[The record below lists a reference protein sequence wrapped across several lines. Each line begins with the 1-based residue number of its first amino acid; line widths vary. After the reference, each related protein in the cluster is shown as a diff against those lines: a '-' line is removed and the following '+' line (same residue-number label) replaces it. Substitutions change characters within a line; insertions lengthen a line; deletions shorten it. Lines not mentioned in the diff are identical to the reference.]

1 MTQADFDA
9 IVIGGGPAGASTAI
23 LLAEAGWSVALIE
36 KQRFPR
42 RKVCGECIAASN
54 LQLFD
59 ALGVGC
65 EFDAMAGPALRRVAL
80 MQGRHALVA
89 DLPACTQGRH
99 RWGRALGRFQLDAL
113 LMERARRAGA
123 TIFQPWSVR
132 SCDGSAGAWRC
143 TIAAVESG
151 EVRTLQAPVAIAAHG
166 SWERFASKRTLTRRQ
181 AQGQSQGEAQE
192 RTQGQARD
200 DGAPRRPSD
209 LFAFKADFIGSALE
223 DGLLP
228 VLSFAGGYG
237 GMVRADRGV
246 TTVAGCIRRD
256 ALEAIRNMRAGR
268 SAGEAFE
275 AHVKKQCRGVDTALA
290 EAKRDDAWLA
300 VGPIRPGIRIGRA
313 VDEPF
318 LVGNAAG
325 EAHPIVGEGISMAM
339 QSAWLLCERLI
350 ARSDALLHGDESAG
364 RLAVQRGYTRDWH
377 HHFAARIRL
386 AACFA
391 HLAMRPS
398 LSRGLL
404 PLLKLR
410 PALLA
415 DAARASGK
423 VRCAANADTIAAI
436 GPLRSHAPHGELLHD
451 DA

>member
-1 MTQADFDA
+1 MQADFDA
-9 IVIGGGPAGASTAI
+9 IIIGAGPAGASAAI

-54 LQLFD
+54 LPLLD
-59 ALGVGC
+59 ALGVGAA
-65 EFDAMAGPALRRVAL
+65 FDAMAGPALRRVAL
-80 MQGRHALVA
+80 MQGARTLVA
-89 DLPACTQGRH
+89 DLPAYTHTKH
-99 RWGRALGRFQLDAL
+99 RWGRALGRFHLDSL
-113 LMERARRAGA
+113 LLDRAREAGA

-132 SCDGSAGAWRC
+132 ACDGSAGTWRC
-143 TIAAVESG
+143 TIVAVESD
-151 EVRTLQAPVAIAAHG
+151 EVLTLTAPVAIAAHG
-166 SWERFASKRTLTRRQ
+166 SWERLASEREQTRELRRVDEV
-181 AQGQSQGEAQE
+181 S
-192 RTQGQARD
+192 
-200 DGAPRRPSD
+200 RRPSD
-209 LFAFKADFIGSALE
+209 LFAFKADFIGSALA

-256 ALEAIRNMRAGR
+256 ALDAVRSAQAGR
-268 SAGEAFE
+268 TAGEAFE
-275 AHVKKQCRGVDTALA
+275 AHLKSQCRSVAAALDYA
-290 EAKRDDAWLA
+290 ERDEAWLA
-300 VGPIRPGIRIGRA
+300 VGPIRPGIRMPRDGSGL
-313 VDEPF
+313 F

-339 QSAWLLCERLI
+339 QSAWLLCARLV
-350 ARSDALLHGDESAG
+350 ANRDALLRGSAAEHTA
-364 RLAVQRGYTRDWH
+364 LQRDYASDWH
-377 HHFAARIRL
+377 RNFATRIRL
-386 AACFA
+386 AACLA
-391 HLAMRPS
+391 HLAMRPR

-423 VRCAANADTIAAI
+423 VRCAADADTIAA
-436 GPLRSHAPHGELLHD
+436 LAP
-451 DA
+451 DARLVC

>member
-59 ALGVGC
+59 ALGVGS
-65 EFDAMAGPALRRVAL
+65 EFDAMAGPALRRVAV
-80 MQGRHALVA
+80 MQGRHALIA

-99 RWGRALGRFQLDAL
+99 RWGRALGRFQLDTL
-113 LMERARRAGA
+113 LLERARRAGA

-132 SCDGSAGAWRC
+132 ACDGSAGAWRC

-151 EVRTLQAPVAIAAHG
+151 EVLTLQAPIAIAAHG
-166 SWERFASKRTLTRRQ
+166 SWERFAAKRELTRGRAQ
-181 AQGQSQGEAQE
+181 A
-192 RTQGQARD
+192 RARD

-209 LFAFKADFIGSALE
+209 LFAFKADFIGGALE

-256 ALEAIRNMRAGR
+256 TLEAARNVRTGR
-268 SAGEAFE
+268 TAGEAFE
-275 AHVKKQCRGVDTALA
+275 AHVRKQCRGVDAALA
-290 EAKRDDAWLA
+290 QAERDDAWLA
-300 VGPIRPGIRIGRA
+300 AGPIRPGIRIGRA
-313 VDEPF
+313 ADEPF
-318 LVGNAAG
+318 FVGNAAG

-350 ARSDALLHGDESAG
+350 ARSDALLHGDPSAV
-364 RLAVQRGYTRDWH
+364 RLAVQRGYTGDWH
-377 HHFAARIRL
+377 HAFAPRIRL

-391 HLAMRPS
+391 HLAMRPA

-423 VRCAANADTIAAI
+423 VRCAADADTIAAI
-436 GPLRSHAPHGELLHD
+436 TPHRLHTEPGGT
-451 DA
+451 AT